1 MRYILI
7 LLLICLGA
15 QLLSGQSEKQEK
27 LPFRNE
33 LYAKGGIHT
42 RGFQVGIT
50 YALIRKWQRT
60 MAFEIG
66 FAEQKDAKE
75 RKQTFD
81 TQSLMG
87 GTTKSFI
94 YGKQNN
100 FYNLK
105 LGYSEKL
112 YFSDKRNRRA
122 LSFALC
128 YGGGINLGMIKP
140 YYLDLIYRVDGG
152 ATDIRAEAFSESNL
166 DKFLNPQLV
175 DGEAGSSYGWNEV
188 TPVLG
193 GYAKVSL
200 LLDWG
205 AFDEIVKAIEVG
217 LATDFYFRKVPIMV
231 LHEHSPLFFN
241 VFVNI
246 HLGKRW

>member
-1 MRYILI
+1 MRHILTI
-7 LLLICLGA
+7 LLLCLGT
-15 QLLSGQSEKQEK
+15 QLIWGQSEKQEQ

-33 LYAKGGIHT
+33 FYAQGGLHT
-42 RGFQVGIT
+42 RGFQVGLT
-50 YALIRKWQRT
+50 YAMIRNWQRT

-66 FAEQKDAKE
+66 FGEQKDAKE
-75 RKQTFD
+75 RKQNFE

-94 YGKQNN
+94 YGKRNN
-100 FYNLK
+100 FYNLR
-105 LGYSEKL
+105 LGYSEKF
-112 YFSDKRNRRA
+112 YFSDKQNRKA
-122 LSFALC
+122 LSLALC
-128 YGGGINLGMIKP
+128 YGGGITLGMIKP

-152 ATDIRAEAFSESNL
+152 ATNVRSEAFSENNI

-175 DGEAGSSYGWNEV
+175 DGEAGSNFGWNEV
-188 TPVLG
+188 TPILG

-205 AFDEIVKAIEVG
+205 AFDEIVKAIEIGVG
-217 LATDFYFRKVPIMV
+217 TDFYFRKVPIMV

-241 VFVNI
+241 FFVNL